1 MRDKPVRKGKKP
13 DGQQSASLMWACEVA
28 AAQVRASALE
38 RDREAE
44 EATKNRCSNFI
55 GTIGT
60 GGQGPWQGREGG
72 RTQART
78 DNGPL
83 PLSGSSLHTL
93 FAAPLGGYHQHMGGT
108 EVKD

>member
-55 GTIGT
+55 GSIGT

-72 RTQART
+72 RENSGANRQRAITLEWQ
-78 DNGPL
+78 
-83 PLSGSSLHTL
+83 LSALSVCSAFGWISPTH
-93 FAAPLGGYHQHMGGT
+93 GRN
-108 EVKD
+108 